1 MKENTS
7 KLVGIVGNIIFI
19 IGVIQLI
26 FYNKYQILSRGF
38 TLLFLFSGLV
48 MMMLGLRDMKH
59 KNKETQEYIRKTMNT
74 SFKFYAIA
82 FAILIGGVL
91 ILIPLTSIVLFPLF
105 GESSAIISFFIWIAL
120 WVFYSL
126 LFTMC

>member
-1 MKENTS
+1 
-7 KLVGIVGNIIFI
+7 
-19 IGVIQLI
+19 
-26 FYNKYQILSRGF
+26 
-38 TLLFLFSGLV
+38 

-126 LFTMC
+126 LFTMCGL